1 MVQASSGSIEKPLS
15 RRGVLPGW
23 VHDHDDRWIWTAF
36 YVGGAVVLSIWISLF
51 WLVVL
56 VMLHGLMEWLRHRL
70 VDREVVGVAV
80 RVCWELKLDIA
91 LVLFAFV
98 VALYMD
104 LILGAAGLGGAAR
117 VGAQAAS
124 RAGAWARAIRGVL
137 LTVDDVAQV
146 ARVLASRGKSKDD
159 GDGPPIGYWGGWTQ
173 PWGIGGRVSVG
184 LGVVSLALIL
194 LAPLLTDQPPGE
206 VFWTI
211 LGELH
216 PWPPAEELAA
226 SVSES

>member
-1 MVQASSGSIEKPLS
+1 MQSSGASVEEPLS
-15 RRGVLPGW
+15 RRGLLPSW
-23 VHDHDDRWIWTAF
+23 IHDHDDRWIWTAF

-51 WLVVL
+51 WLVAL

-104 LILGAAGLGGAAR
+104 LVLGAAGLSGAAR

-137 LTVDDVAQV
+137 LTVDDAAQV
-146 ARVLASRGKSKDD
+146 ARVLASRGKSKND
-159 GDGPPIGYWGGWTQ
+159 GDVEAPIGYWGGWTQ
-173 PWGIGGRVSVG
+173 PWGIGGWVSVG

-194 LAPLLTDQPPGE
+194 LAPLLTGQPVGE

-216 PWPPAEELAA
+216 PWPPAEQMAA
-226 SVSES
+226 SASES